1 VPAVIWFTRTANISR
16 RLLIVED
23 SLAPPREEIPVA
35 RMERSAMRDG
45 RAGFHPG
52 YVLRAA

>member
-1 VPAVIWFTRTANISR
+1 LDRASGHGFVQF
-16 RLLIVED
+16 
-23 SLAPPREEIPVA
+23 VA

-45 RAGFHPG
+45 RPGFHPG